1 MNGYPPIP
9 PLEPTH
15 VKELVRQIR
24 AMRVDFPHGSVEEL
38 AAEWR
43 DVQLWRIGEHR
54 PTPFAAWI
62 ETPDWEAGFARAVA
76 FAERLRERAA
86 KQREL
91 RQKAKAWKK
100 ERKQR

>member
-1 MNGYPPIP
+1 MLDRIQDRAPARVNR
-9 PLEPTH
+9 PLSD
-15 VKELVRQIR
+15 LRGR
-24 AMRVDFPHGSVEEL
+24 SAAEEL